1 MITLGV
7 IVFGS
12 SLVIGLLMIMAL
24 AHHPTPSQT
33 GVSLALPLV
42 GMAVGAVLFI
52 VGVVVALQPG

>member
-1 MITLGV
+1 MIALGV
-7 IVFGS
+7 VIFGS

-33 GVSLALPLV
+33 GLSLALPLV

-52 VGVVVALQPG
+52 IGVVLAFAQ